1 MFSLATLTAACI
13 LGAVT
18 VSATPV
24 TRQAPTCSP
33 NFEGAAVSIIANQ
46 VEWDVSP
53 VVAGTPLK
61 KDVTGTFPL
70 NATAEWHVEQTGSA
84 NPTTYIVKALTPANN
99 LVVDLAN
106 GILTLEDI
114 DAKKQTQIWEIEC
127 KQCLSGA
134 SSTPGGGKFASGC
147 AIKSA
152 PSSLCVTA
160 EMGSEYFGLTDC
172 SPVVAQTF
180 DFWTATSA

>member
-1 MFSLATLTAACI
+1 MFSLATLTAVCV

-24 TRQAPTCSP
+24 ARQAPTCSP

-70 NATAEWHVEQTGSA
+70 NATAEWHVEQTGAA
-84 NPTTYIVKALTPANN
+84 NPTTYIVKYVGLPGPMFNLT
-99 LVVDLAN
+99 
-106 GILTLEDI
+106 IKLTV
-114 DAKKQTQIWEIEC
+114 
-127 KQCLSGA
+127 LS
-134 SSTPGGGKFASGC
+134 
-147 AIKSA
+147 
-152 PSSLCVTA
+152 
-160 EMGSEYFGLTDC
+160 M
-172 SPVVAQTF
+172 
-180 DFWTATSA
+180 

>member
-1 MFSLATLTAACI
+1 MFSLATLTAVCV

-24 TRQAPTCSP
+24 ARQAPTCSP

-70 NATAEWHVEQTGSA
+70 NATAEWHVEQTGAA
-84 NPTTYIVKALTPANN
+84 NPTTYIVKY
-99 LVVDLAN
+99 V
-106 GILTLEDI
+106 GF
-114 DAKKQTQIWEIEC
+114 
-127 KQCLSGA
+127 
-134 SSTPGGGKFASGC
+134 PGPMFN
-147 AIKSA
+147 
-152 PSSLCVTA
+152 
-160 EMGSEYFGLTDC
+160 LTDRVVYVGH
-172 SPVVAQTF
+172 SPPPTTSL
-180 DFWTATSA
+180 WTSLMGY